1 MIHDSLI
8 HFKTLSSHHN
18 LGDLCVNSCNLSTT
32 TPSFNVI
39 NR

>member
-1 MIHDSLI
+1 MLYNSLT

-18 LGDLCVNSCNLSTT
+18 LGNPCVNSCNLSTT
-32 TPSFNVI
+32 TLSFNVI